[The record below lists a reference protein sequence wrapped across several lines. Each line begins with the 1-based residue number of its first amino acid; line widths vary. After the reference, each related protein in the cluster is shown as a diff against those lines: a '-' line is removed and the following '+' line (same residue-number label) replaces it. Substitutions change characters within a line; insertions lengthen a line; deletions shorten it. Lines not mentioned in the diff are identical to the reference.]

1 MVKQSDDK
9 PNLLIIEDDYDN
21 QKFLYTF
28 MQRYFNLDIGDSEE
42 KFYHFLSTKQYD
54 AIIMDISI
62 KGNKNGLDLIKE
74 LKSKN
79 ETKNIPV
86 VCYTAHALSRDR
98 INALE
103 AGSDIYISK
112 PSDIYSLL
120 RTLLNL
126 INQKKNKISE
136 DLSNTNFAIA

>member
-42 KFYHFLSTKQYD
+42 KFYHFLNTKKYD

-86 VCYTAHALSRDR
+86 VCYTAHALSKDR

>member
-1 MVKQSDDK
+1 MDNQINDK

-21 QKFLYTF
+21 KKFLNISLSK
-28 MQRYFNLDIGDSEE
+28 YFQLDIVDSVDKYYELINS
-42 KFYHFLSTKQYD
+42 KKYD

-74 LKSKN
+74 LKSNN

-86 VCYTAHALSRDR
+86 VCYTAHALSIDR
-98 INALE
+98 INAIN

-112 PSDIYSLL
+112 PSDIYVLL
-120 RTLLNL
+120 KTLRNL
-126 INQKKNKISE
+126 INQKRNAL
-136 DLSNTNFAIA
+136 DNLSASNFVVA